1 MESWSSNLLFGDAN
15 FNEISNALDS
25 APPSQRNNRRGNS
38 QRDPLPM
45 GLSFLNGGES
55 LQRLLD
61 QDTNPSSVDTSS
73 TGENPLFNIPP
84 MPNFDQLGLENVL
97 DKFLPIDGSVRLPPP
112 SNDPIVHSRD
122 NVPIPSIG
130 QLGLDSSGLFGQSM
144 FSPNAGSLSGR
155 ASQPSRL
162 TDATPSFRNDN
173 TNNRNTNNNHNN
185 FQTNN
190 QMNSALFPTEASP
203 TIPTSPAQPPTM
215 APGRSE
221 QQKLL
226 DQQIWD
232 SIIPPLP
239 ENRNPVEVFPQNE
252 PTPKPKKTK
261 KVKSLLPL
269 LPPSPS
275 RKTSSQSQSTKNKDE
290 LVRITS
296 DNILNNVPSIDQ
308 LTFGSENRP
317 SATTRSPSKI
327 NSENL
332 IENIPSIDELGMDIF
347 GNSLPFINQ
356 GKAQKQDVKP
366 TPTAGDMFQFPDQFS
381 GSNRHINS
389 MNKEETKQSVES
401 STSKM
406 TDSDNNTSSLE
417 NLWNILLAEVPGL
430 PGIISGEDA
439 TTPKPKTLDIEAILG
454 ISASDIDAFNA
465 NQDNSFL
472 SQDSKPQIP
481 APKVTTN
488 SPPKFRSTTPF
499 PKTVIPQ
506 TTLPPVIYI
515 QTTTP
520 TPPPPVT
527 VYIPPPSTKP
537 PTTPKPAVY
546 NLPDLPMPEIFLP
559 SFESQQPTESS
570 VPPFPTLS
578 SLEKTT
584 SHITIDFSKNDP
596 NTKKTSDSSKKLPL
610 PFEKLLPD
618 FSSLDTKSEKTH
630 SAKTKSKSNINSM
643 LLPSYPDTPITT
655 PFPFHLVPTIPEK
668 EFKKPKSEDLGI
680 FNTNHEPD
688 PFINFLPQE
697 PKSDHNVWEERPGG
711 NEQTSKRQSE
721 VFSLDSLMGNKQTT
735 FFDNFNEPK
744 HENNIDL
751 MSNGFKNLNSNSDF
765 VKNTDVDSNS
775 PYKPLTTIKPT
786 TKEELFLPGLDLL
799 LGTKE
804 ENTIEETTTTTTTMA
819 PSTTVPEIPMLDLS
833 LLGGF
838 NRDITNHE
846 QPGHITKDE
855 EIKVT
860 INSNDIKD
868 VPPLDFDIFKNMN
881 KDIKTD
887 FTTPLPI
894 PTLPALPSLGNINTV
909 NNDGHETFGSN
920 TFEMKNN
927 VDPLKQIID
936 SGPSHSHTPG
946 NSIPISKSLIQNS
959 DLFPFV
965 APTSEASKHF
975 VFQDQSNGGNIRT
988 HPPPGSITTTPKPIN
1003 QNDTPR
1009 KPNIIVIDIQKTLP
1023 ERTVTQTK
1031 PNSLNG
1037 LQNTD
1042 NIASI
1047 ESVSNS
1053 QNIVTLHQGSR
1064 TQQVTQ
1070 TPPKVT
1076 TPAWLAPTILAIRD
1090 RLNQLRAM
1098 RNNAQNNANN
1108 NIQNPVLP
1116 NAQNSNPRQN
1126 SNVPSVLPANSQRHN
1141 LQQLQILLRNRML
1154 QNSNVQNSNLQNSNS
1169 QPQRGT
1175 AFTPRMNINFRGV
1188 PQNQAPQQQANFQ
1201 QIGRPQFQL
1210 PNIPNQL
1217 NQGNSQQIRQPAANF
1232 PSSNLLQTQSNGIHG
1247 SQTQQTETTQNDLAL
1262 VRERIRQ
1269 RIQQV
1274 LRTQILRHL
1283 LARRLQTLRN
1293 NQTPNNAQPTQ
1304 NQPIWRAPS
1313 STNGMNVMNA
1323 NNAINLIRQARQRT
1337 LTATQQQ
1344 RQQQPQQN
1352 QPVVDLSR
1360 NIFERFQNTNFQN
1373 PPFVPIQFRPQQP
1386 ANNQQIDL
1394 SRLFQ
1399 NNGGANFNNRFAQPF
1414 QQITSNR
1421 TNGNRINTDQ
1431 GMDLSLPPSELALR
1445 NLRNFNL
1452 QRAQRVQQ
1460 GTDSTFRPNQNLV
1473 VQRTAI
1479 PVSEA
1484 FQQIERLRAQ
1494 NRDIAPFGNFN
1505 SNNIPQFL
1513 MERFR
1518 NGLPRFQPVQN
1529 VPHTVFN
1536 RQRILVPINGPIVGL
1551 RHNQNITRRPNVG
1564 QTSAPPRFTGPPG
1577 SWPWVAQQNSDK

>member
-1 MESWSSNLLFGDAN
+1 M
-15 FNEISNALDS
+15 SNALDS
-25 APPSQRNNRRGNS
+25 APPSQRNNRGGNS
-38 QRDPLPM
+38 RRDPLPM

-55 LQRLLD
+55 LQGIMA
-61 QDTNPSSVDTSS
+61 QNMNPPSVDSSS

-144 FSPNAGSLSGR
+144 FSPNAGSLSSR
-155 ASQPSRL
+155 PTQPSRL
-162 TDATPSFRNDN
+162 ADATPSFRNDN
-173 TNNRNTNNNHNN
+173 SNNRNTNNNQNN

-190 QMNSALFPTEASP
+190 QMNSAMFPTEASP
-203 TIPTSPAQPPTM
+203 TIPTSPAQPPTT

-252 PTPKPKKTK
+252 PTPKPKKNK
-261 KVKSLLPL
+261 KIKALLPL
-269 LPPSPS
+269 LPPSPP
-275 RKTSSQSQSTKNKDE
+275 RKTSSQSQNTKNKDE
-290 LVRITS
+290 LDRITS
-296 DNILNNVPSIDQ
+296 DNILNNIPSIDQ

-317 SATTRSPSKI
+317 PANTPSPSKI
-327 NSENL
+327 NSENI

-347 GNSLPFINQ
+347 GNNLPFLNQ
-356 GKAQKQDVKP
+356 GKAQQDVKP
-366 TPTAGDMFQFPDQFS
+366 TPTAGDIFQFPDQFS
-381 GSNRHINS
+381 GSNRQLPSKN
-389 MNKEETKQSVES
+389 EEGTKNSVES

-439 TTPKPKTLDIEAILG
+439 TTPKPQTLDIEAILG

-465 NQDNSFL
+465 NQENTFP

-481 APKVTTN
+481 ASKVTTS
-488 SPPKFRSTTPF
+488 SPPKFRSTTQS
-499 PKTVIPQ
+499 PKIVIPQ

-520 TPPPPVT
+520 TLPPPVT
-527 VYIPPPSTKP
+527 VYIPPPTTKP

-546 NLPDLPMPEIFLP
+546 NLPDLPMPDIFLP
-559 SFESQQPTESS
+559 SSKSQEPTESS
-570 VPPFPTLS
+570 IPPFPTLP

-584 SHITIDFSKNDP
+584 SHLTIDFSKNDP
-596 NTKKTSDSSKKLPL
+596 NTKKTSDSSKNEGGELPP

-618 FSSLDTKSEKTH
+618 FSSLDIKSENMHSTKTE
-630 SAKTKSKSNINSM
+630 SKSNINSM
-643 LLPSYPDTPITT
+643 LLPSQPDIPFTT
-655 PFPFHLVPTIPEK
+655 PFPFHLVPTIPEE
-668 EFKKPKSEDLGI
+668 EFKKPQFEDLGS
-680 FNTNHEPD
+680 FNTNNEPD

-697 PKSDHNVWEERPGG
+697 PKSDHIWGERPGG
-711 NEQTSKRQSE
+711 NEQTPKRQSE
-721 VFSLDSLMGNKQTT
+721 VFDLNSLMGDKQATL
-735 FFDNFNEPK
+735 FNNFNEPK
-744 HENNIDL
+744 HENNIDF
-751 MSNGFKNLNSNSDF
+751 MSNGFENLNSNSDF
-765 VKNTDVDSNS
+765 VKNPDVDSNS
-775 PYKPLTTIKPT
+775 PYKPLTTIEPT
-786 TKEELFLPGLDLL
+786 TKEELFLPGLDMLL
-799 LGTKE
+799 NTKE
-804 ENTIEETTTTTTTMA
+804 ENTIQTTTTTTTTMA

-838 NRDITNHE
+838 NTDVTNYE
-846 QPGHITKDE
+846 QPLHTTKE
-855 EIKVT
+855 EQLKVT
-860 INSNDIKD
+860 INRNDIKD

-881 KDIKTD
+881 EDIKTD

-909 NNDGHETFGSN
+909 NNDGHETSGSN

-936 SGPSHSHTPG
+936 SGPSHPHTPE
-946 NSIPISKSLIQNS
+946 NSVPISKSLIQNS
-959 DLFPFV
+959 ELFPFV
-965 APTSEASKHF
+965 SPTSEASKHF

-988 HPPPGSITTTPKPIN
+988 HPPPGSFTTTPKPVN
-1003 QNDTPR
+1003 QNDKPR

-1031 PNSLNG
+1031 PSSLNG

-1053 QNIVTLHQGSR
+1053 QNIVTLHQGPR
-1064 TQQVTQ
+1064 IQQVTQ

-1076 TPAWLAPTILAIRD
+1076 TPAWLASTILAIRD

-1108 NIQNPVLP
+1108 NIQNPGLP
-1116 NAQNSNPRQN
+1116 NAQNSNQRQN
-1126 SNVPSVLPANSQRHN
+1126 SNVPSLLPANNQRHN

-1154 QNSNVQNSNLQNSNS
+1154 QNSNVQNSNVQNSNLQNSNVQNRNS
-1169 QPQRGT
+1169 QPPRGT
-1175 AFTPRMNINFRGV
+1175 GFTPRMNINFRGF
-1188 PQNQAPQQQANFQ
+1188 PTNRAPQQQANFQ
-1201 QIGRPQFQL
+1201 QNGRPQFQL
-1210 PNIPNQL
+1210 PNVPNQL
-1217 NQGNSQQIRQPAANF
+1217 NQGNSQQIRQPPNF
-1232 PSSNLLQTQSNGIHG
+1232 PNLLPTQSNRRQG

-1344 RQQQPQQN
+1344 RRQQPQQN

-1373 PPFVPIQFRPQQP
+1373 PAFVPGQFRPQQP
-1386 ANNQQIDL
+1386 AQQMDF

-1399 NNGGANFNNRFAQPF
+1399 NNRGANFNNRFAQPL

-1431 GMDLSLPPSELALR
+1431 GTDLSLPPSELALR

-1460 GTDSTFRPNQNLV
+1460 GTASTFRPNQNLV

-1505 SNNIPQFL
+1505 TNNIQQFL

-1536 RQRILVPINGPIVGL
+1536 RQRILVPINGPIVAL
-1551 RHNQNITRRPNVG
+1551 RNNQNITRRPNVG

-1577 SWPWVAQQNSDK
+1577 SWPWVEQQNSDK